1 MIGVNLLNLQNI
13 NKNKIKSVGKD
24 FIVTGLQVMEKCK
37 TDNPWRHLIKS
48 LPFTTDNKIIREFQ
62 VMHLWSTFHL

>member
-1 MIGVNLLNLQNI
+1 MRLIFYMMIGVNLLNLQNI

-37 TDNPWRHLIKS
+37 TDNP
-48 LPFTTDNKIIREFQ
+48 
-62 VMHLWSTFHL
+62 